1 MMDAQTRRYVRKR
14 AGQRCEYCQ
23 LHQDQSPLVPLQ
35 IEHVIPKKHGG
46 TDTEDN
52 LALAC
57 IDCNLAKS
65 SNLTGIDPD
74 TGRVTVLFHPRTEK
88 WPDHFEQRGL
98 LILGKTD
105 IGRTTVRVL
114 NMNADEQL
122 QLRDVLR
129 GT

>member
-1 MMDAQTRRYVRKR
+1 MMDAKTRHDVRER

-74 TGRVTVLFHPRTEK
+74 TGRITVLFHPRTEN
-88 WPDHFEQRGL
+88 WSDHFERRGL

-105 IGRTTVRVL
+105 VGRTTVRVL
-114 NMNADEQL
+114 NMNADEHV

>member
-57 IDCNLAKS
+57 IDRNLAKS
-65 SNLTGIDPD
+65 SNLTGILPL
-74 TGRVTVLFHPRTEK
+74 TGH
-88 WPDHFEQRGL
+88 
-98 LILGKTD
+98 
-105 IGRTTVRVL
+105 
-114 NMNADEQL
+114 
-122 QLRDVLR
+122 
-129 GT
+129 

>member
-1 MMDAQTRRYVRKR
+1 MMDAKTRHDVRER

-74 TGRVTVLFHPRTEK
+74 TGRITVLFHPRTET
-88 WPDHFEQRGL
+88 WSAHFEQRGL

-105 IGRTTVRVL
+105 VGRTTVRVL

>member
-1 MMDAQTRRYVRKR
+1 MDAKTKRDVRQR
-14 AGQRCEYCQ
+14 AGFRCEYCQ
-23 LHQDQSPLVPLQ
+23 LHQDQSPLAPLQ

-46 TDTEDN
+46 ADTEAN

-74 TGRVTVLFHPRTEK
+74 TGDVTVLFHPRSQL
-88 WPDHFEQRGL
+88 WLDHFERRGL

-105 IGRTTVRVL
+105 VGRTTVRVL
-114 NMNADEQL
+114 NMNSDDQI

>member
-1 MMDAQTRRYVRKR
+1 MMDAKTRHDVRER

-35 IEHVIPKKHGG
+35 IEHVVPKKHGG

-74 TGRVTVLFHPRTEK
+74 TGRITVLFHPRTEK
-88 WPDHFEQRGL
+88 WSAHFEQRGL

-105 IGRTTVRVL
+105 VGRTTVRVL

>member
-1 MMDAQTRRYVRKR
+1 M
-14 AGQRCEYCQ
+14 
-23 LHQDQSPLVPLQ
+23 VPLQ
-35 IEHVIPKKHGG
+35 TEHVIPKKHGG

-74 TGRVTVLFHPRTEK
+74 TGHITVRFHHRTEK
-88 WPDHFEQRGL
+88 WSAHFEQRGL
-98 LILGKTD
+98 LILGKTAV
-105 IGRTTVRVL
+105 GRTTVRVL
-114 NMNADEQL
+114 NMNADEQI